1 MNATQL
7 SNPCTVITLSLFQDS
22 PESQKTRYTLQIRP
36 EYHDALMDLITYYGW
51 TKIIYIYSDFDG
63 LLRLQR
69 IFKNIPRNPLGE
81 PRFHIE
87 MARRISTVSEGIEFL
102 LDLEKQNRD
111 SVKRVVLDC
120 SAQLAKDIIVQHVR
134 SVHLGRRNYHY
145 LMSGLVLDDYWDSN
159 VIEYGAIN
167 ITGLRLVKSD
177 SFYARE
183 FLQRWRD
190 LDRAKYQA
198 AGNQVN
204 ITLNFNQTF
213 RQYCLKVLNIQYQYW
228 L

>member
-1 MNATQL
+1 
-7 SNPCTVITLSLFQDS
+7 
-22 PESQKTRYTLQIRP
+22 
-36 EYHDALMDLITYYGW
+36 MDLITYYGW

-213 RQYCLKVLNIQYQYW
+213 RQYCPKVLNIQYQYW